1 MNLVMGCKCKGITH
15 TKRRIF
21 EKLTDK
27 DVATNYESHCTCQ
40 ILADYLIN
48 IAKQAF
54 YKSRKDYLAI
64 CVIIHPSHH
73 LGC

>member
-1 MNLVMGCKCKGITH
+1 MNSTH
-15 TKRRIF
+15 NYSIADPDRVQ
-21 EKLTDK
+21 LDK